1 MFLNAL
7 LISAFSSTLANIDS
21 KRAIARTHLEMVQD
35 YLVYKRVPLEV
46 KKRIGAFYEYLYSSA
61 LSVEKAQLLRDLPPS
76 LKMQLSI
83 SVNRRL
89 IAECPIFHGRSAPC
103 VLALLECLRP
113 TVFVPK
119 QVVVREGEPGRALY
133 FVNRGVCK
141 VFTAYGSLKERHVN
155 TIVSRE
161 FFGEQSM
168 YNARNRVNASVVAVT
183 YVDAMALHHA
193 DFLAVTRAHPIVA
206 DGALTKS
213 MAFMNRLKKQA
224 KQAST
229 KGKSARRRSSFPSL
243 RSRPKVA
250 ASGAGAPAASPATSA
265 ADPAAGVDGGG
276 DGGDGGDADA
286 AAGGRRCSNKAVVK
300 RTTSFPVAAHDAA
313 ARKTVMRGGEEGGDG
328 DCTVARS
335 ASVAPGG
342 ADELLMAATAA
353 MHRPEAARGRYRSA
367 KSAGGAANGSCG
379 DAAEHEP
386 SSGLTT
392 ALGQAF
398 GSLAG
403 IFHHPSQADH
413 AAGAPASAEEG
424 ALEA

>member
-141 VFTAYGSLKERHVN
+141 VFTAYGSL
-155 TIVSRE
+155 
-161 FFGEQSM
+161 
-168 YNARNRVNASVVAVT
+168 
-183 YVDAMALHHA
+183 
-193 DFLAVTRAHPIVA
+193 
-206 DGALTKS
+206 
-213 MAFMNRLKKQA
+213 
-224 KQAST
+224 
-229 KGKSARRRSSFPSL
+229 
-243 RSRPKVA
+243 
-250 ASGAGAPAASPATSA
+250 
-265 ADPAAGVDGGG
+265 
-276 DGGDGGDADA
+276 
-286 AAGGRRCSNKAVVK
+286 
-300 RTTSFPVAAHDAA
+300 
-313 ARKTVMRGGEEGGDG
+313 
-328 DCTVARS
+328 
-335 ASVAPGG
+335 
-342 ADELLMAATAA
+342 
-353 MHRPEAARGRYRSA
+353 
-367 KSAGGAANGSCG
+367 
-379 DAAEHEP
+379 
-386 SSGLTT
+386 
-392 ALGQAF
+392 
-398 GSLAG
+398 
-403 IFHHPSQADH
+403 
-413 AAGAPASAEEG
+413 
-424 ALEA
+424 

>member
-1 MFLNAL
+1 M
-7 LISAFSSTLANIDS
+7 
-21 KRAIARTHLEMVQD
+21 
-35 YLVYKRVPLEV
+35 YKRVPLEV

-206 DGALTKS
+206 
-213 MAFMNRLKKQA
+213 
-224 KQAST
+224 
-229 KGKSARRRSSFPSL
+229 
-243 RSRPKVA
+243 
-250 ASGAGAPAASPATSA
+250 
-265 ADPAAGVDGGG
+265 
-276 DGGDGGDADA
+276 
-286 AAGGRRCSNKAVVK
+286 
-300 RTTSFPVAAHDAA
+300 
-313 ARKTVMRGGEEGGDG
+313 
-328 DCTVARS
+328 S
-335 ASVAPGG
+335 AS
-342 ADELLMAATAA
+342 
-353 MHRPEAARGRYRSA
+353 
-367 KSAGGAANGSCG
+367 
-379 DAAEHEP
+379 
-386 SSGLTT
+386 
-392 ALGQAF
+392 F
-398 GSLAG
+398 GSAPRVVRLACSG
-403 IFHHPSQADH
+403 SASRLLVPLSEGRFLCRC
-413 AAGAPASAEEG
+413 GPAVCEKKG
-424 ALEA
+424 N

>member
-1 MFLNAL
+1 
-7 LISAFSSTLANIDS
+7 
-21 KRAIARTHLEMVQD
+21 
-35 YLVYKRVPLEV
+35 
-46 KKRIGAFYEYLYSSA
+46 
-61 LSVEKAQLLRDLPPS
+61 
-76 LKMQLSI
+76 MQLSI

-229 KGKSARRRSSFPSL
+229 KGKSAR
-243 RSRPKVA
+243 
-250 ASGAGAPAASPATSA
+250 T
-265 ADPAAGVDGGG
+265 
-276 DGGDGGDADA
+276 
-286 AAGGRRCSNKAVVK
+286 
-300 RTTSFPVAAHDAA
+300 
-313 ARKTVMRGGEEGGDG
+313 
-328 DCTVARS
+328 
-335 ASVAPGG
+335 
-342 ADELLMAATAA
+342 
-353 MHRPEAARGRYRSA
+353 
-367 KSAGGAANGSCG
+367 
-379 DAAEHEP
+379 
-386 SSGLTT
+386 
-392 ALGQAF
+392 
-398 GSLAG
+398 
-403 IFHHPSQADH
+403 
-413 AAGAPASAEEG
+413 
-424 ALEA
+424 